1 VERDSGSPA
10 GHRTELAGTEPG
22 IKTKAV
28 RAVGWNG
35 MSMICRQV
43 FVFVTTAVLARLL
56 LPSDFGLVGMAA
68 IVTGLVSSVRELGL
82 SAAIVQRSELDNL
95 HLTSSFWANL
105 AGGVALFGVCA
116 AVAPAAARFF
126 RNPTVAPILI
136 VSSLGLVI
144 SSLGIVHRASLLRRL
159 DFKAVAIAEIGASV
173 TYGVS
178 AIIMARMGLGV
189 WSMVYGTL
197 LGSTAGVVLWW
208 TGFRWVPAFRFSRQK
223 FLDLFRFGAN
233 VMGSGLVGYFNQN
246 VDYLFVGRR
255 LGASP
260 LGIYTLAFKLMSF
273 PLTRISFV
281 VTDVTFPAY
290 SRIQEDDARLR
301 RAYAKTLRYIS
312 LFTFPLLFGLVMLAP
327 EFVRVVYGTKW
338 SDAILPLQIM
348 CALGML
354 KSVGT
359 TVGSVLRAK
368 GRPDIELKFGLLYL
382 IGMVVAVFV
391 GSNYGIVGVAL
402 AITLLS
408 LVAFPLI
415 QFVTNRLIRL
425 PVGSYLASIGPA
437 FLASCLM
444 AGVVA
449 LWKWVIFL
457 LFPANDILTVS
468 SSVAVGAL
476 FYVILLKAIR
486 VEETRELPSL
496 LVQLPILDRFA
507 RDRSTEVF
515 TSGASD
521 GGG

>member
-1 VERDSGSPA
+1 MVE
-10 GHRTELAGTEPG
+10 TEPG
-22 IKTKAV
+22 IRAKAV
-28 RAVGWNG
+28 RAVGYNG
-35 MSMICRQV
+35 ISMICRQA
-43 FVFVTTAVLARLL
+43 FLFVTTAVLARLL

-68 IVTGLVSSVRELGL
+68 IVTGLVYSVRELGL
-82 SAAIVQRSELDNL
+82 SAAIVQRAELDDL
-95 HLTSSFWANL
+95 HLTSSFWANV
-105 AGGVALFGVCA
+105 AGGLALFGICA
-116 AVAPAAARFF
+116 AVAPVAARFF
-126 RNPTVAPILI
+126 RNETVAPILI

-159 DFKAVAIAEIGASV
+159 DFKAVAVAEIGTSV

-197 LGSTAGVVLWW
+197 LGSAVGVVLWW
-208 TGFRWVPAFRFSRQK
+208 TGFRWAPAFRFSRQK

-260 LGIYTLAFKLMSF
+260 LGIYTLAFKLISF

-301 RAYAKTLRYIS
+301 RAYIKTLRYIS
-312 LFTFPLLFGLVMLAP
+312 LFAFPVLFGLAILAP
-327 EFVRVVYGTKW
+327 EFVRAIYGIKW
-338 SDAILPLQIM
+338 SDAVLPLQIM

-368 GRPDIELKFGLLYL
+368 GRPDVELKFGLFYL
-382 IGMVVAVFV
+382 LGMVVAVLV

-402 AITLLS
+402 AITLLAV
-408 LVAFPLI
+408 VAFPLI
-415 QFVTNRLIRL
+415 QFVTNRLILL
-425 PVGSYLASIGPA
+425 PVRSYMASISPA
-437 FLASCLM
+437 FLASGLM

-449 LWKWVIFL
+449 LWKWGAPL
-457 LFPANDILTVS
+457 LFSANDILMVS
-468 SSVAVGAL
+468 SSVVVGAASY
-476 FYVILLKAIR
+476 FVFLKLMRI
-486 VEETRELPSL
+486 EETRELPSL
-496 LVQLPILDRFA
+496 LVQLPLLDRFL
-507 RDRSTEVF
+507 RHRSTGVF
-515 TSGASD
+515 TSGSSD